1 MDGLDAAP
9 ADDVPAGREVRP
21 GHPREHLSRLR
32 VGRFLEMVR
41 QPEDA
46 VDHLAQEVGDEV
58 TFDRVLFVD
67 SDGNAS
73 AGTPFVPAAT
83 VTGVV
88 DSQARG
94 PKLRVFRKR
103 RRKGWRRTLGHR
115 AALTRVRITGITTG

>member
-1 MDGLDAAP
+1 MFAIIESG
-9 ADDVPAGREVRP
+9 GRQVRVEE
-21 GHPREHLSRLR
+21 GAL
-32 VGRFLEMVR
+32 VT
-41 QPEDA
+41 
-46 VDHLAQEVGDEV
+46 VDHLAREVGDEV

-73 AGTPFVPAAT
+73 AGTPYVPEAT

-103 RRKGWRRTLGHR
+103 RRKAWRRTLGHR
-115 AALTRVRITGITTG
+115 AALTRIRITGITTG